1 MNINNSSNNSTLLL
15 FDSSMSFTDVSL
27 IIKEK
32 NPQIITF
39 DYESHILLKKKDIS
53 HEISDSYATT
63 HDLEYIQEQ
72 SYLFSK
78 WFNESKIS
86 HLIYF
91 EDINLGEL
99 FFNDFHY
106 QLVPILKKIFE
117 VKKIFESN
125 KNSTFVTSNV
135 LYKIIFSLTNL
146 IIKLESNSQKIID
159 YDNSIKIPLKIGKF
173 SFSIKLKYNYLKKL
187 TYLFEKFND
196 LFSFSINSNNNTNIL
211 LIDFTTKKYK
221 QIFKNSD
228 NCNIIKFDRI
238 IPAIWDLES
247 YSTIKKSNCH
257 LENYSS
263 LMNNTLKQS
272 INKNLISVKKNTKL
286 LWEQNSFFE
295 SFFSLDGKS
304 FWNVIKP
311 ILTKQYEE
319 TSILA
324 IQEIELTKKLFKKYN
339 FNSILVWSETMINS
353 FIAIKL
359 AKKQNIPIHLIQ
371 HGLYYDNPE
380 SRNFYLF
387 QRTIPKH
394 VDKFL
399 VWGNVLEE
407 YAIDVGFPKNN
418 IKKIGSPIHDEIFL
432 SKKNSSLNTNKF
444 ILLATSYPSQN
455 FIHEFT
461 VESLEKYSNSI
472 KKICE
477 VTSKLN
483 KKLVIKLHP
492 QSTELDISDFVSKID
507 SRITV
512 IKAGDITPL
521 IQSCEV
527 FITMDLSTTMLEAQI
542 LEKPI
547 ISLQIRD
554 FTANTEIIKSNS
566 CLSVSLTDFENI
578 LIRILN
584 DEQFRLDVIQQ
595 GTKFSKNY
603 LSNLGSASKNILDFL
618 SKNS

>member
-1 MNINNSSNNSTLLL
+1 M
-15 FDSSMSFTDVSL
+15 
-27 IIKEK
+27 K
-32 NPQIITF
+32 
-39 DYESHILLKKKDIS
+39 
-53 HEISDSYATT
+53 
-63 HDLEYIQEQ
+63 
-72 SYLFSK
+72 
-78 WFNESKIS
+78 
-86 HLIYF
+86 
-91 EDINLGEL
+91 
-99 FFNDFHY
+99 
-106 QLVPILKKIFE
+106 
-117 VKKIFESN
+117 
-125 KNSTFVTSNV
+125 
-135 LYKIIFSLTNL
+135 
-146 IIKLESNSQKIID
+146 
-159 YDNSIKIPLKIGKF
+159 
-173 SFSIKLKYNYLKKL
+173 
-187 TYLFEKFND
+187 
-196 LFSFSINSNNNTNIL
+196 
-211 LIDFTTKKYK
+211 
-221 QIFKNSD
+221 
-228 NCNIIKFDRI
+228 
-238 IPAIWDLES
+238 
-247 YSTIKKSNCH
+247 
-257 LENYSS
+257 
-263 LMNNTLKQS
+263 
-272 INKNLISVKKNTKL
+272 
-286 LWEQNSFFE
+286 
-295 SFFSLDGKS
+295 
-304 FWNVIKP
+304 
-311 ILTKQYEE
+311 
-319 TSILA
+319 
-324 IQEIELTKKLFKKYN
+324 
-339 FNSILVWSETMINS
+339 
-353 FIAIKL
+353 
-359 AKKQNIPIHLIQ
+359 
-371 HGLYYDNPE
+371 
-380 SRNFYLF
+380 
-387 QRTIPKH
+387 
-394 VDKFL
+394 
-399 VWGNVLEE
+399 
-407 YAIDVGFPKNN
+407 
-418 IKKIGSPIHDEIFL
+418 IFL
-432 SKKNSSLNTNKF
+432 SKKNSSLNTDEF